1 MPHVVDDNGYWRVSN
16 EGIKSLKFR
25 HINQKLDMPSQSMNA
40 LRKFACSGDHR
51 IATKHDIEPQAA
63 NSESIQSIE
72 FFIAAIGSDDGHPA
86 EISSACRERIDK
98 AAVIETIDARLHQ
111 DAAPETHGF
120 EKMEIIG
127 KARIGRRIGAV
138 P

>member
-1 MPHVVDDNGYWRVSN
+1 MDSYREH
-16 EGIKSLKFR
+16 
-25 HINQKLDMPSQSMNA
+25 PSDFELPVASET
-40 LRKFACSGDHR
+40 S
-51 IATKHDIEPQAA
+51 AA
-63 NSESIQSIE
+63 EDVA
-72 FFIAAIGSDDGHPA
+72 AAIGSDDGPPA

-127 KARIGRRIGAV
+127 MARIGRRIGAV